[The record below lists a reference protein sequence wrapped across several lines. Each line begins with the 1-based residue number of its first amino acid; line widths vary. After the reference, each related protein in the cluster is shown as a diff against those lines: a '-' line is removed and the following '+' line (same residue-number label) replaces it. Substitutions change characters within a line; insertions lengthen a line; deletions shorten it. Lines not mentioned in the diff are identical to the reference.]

1 MTGKALAT
9 AVVHAI
15 ERAIAPLKQLAA
27 RTGALEEKIASIPE
41 ARDGRDGVPGPRG
54 LPGDRGE
61 KGEKG
66 ERGDPGAKGNDGVP
80 GPPGEKGEPGVRGAS
95 GEKGEKGE
103 DAEPIDLRD
112 VIAELANA
120 SEIKTLLT
128 LLVAE
133 AVQAQPVRDGKDGQ
147 PGIQGERGEKGEPGR
162 EGSGIADLLID
173 RDGKLVATMTDG
185 RMKILGAVIGRDGA
199 NGKDGRDGLSAENF
213 TREYLP
219 DTHEIRERWSCA
231 GEQKE
236 LVYPAGGIRHGGY
249 WREGTRAK
257 SGQTWVRGGT
267 CFIATCDTT
276 ESPTRES
283 KDWQIFASK
292 GRDGLDGKDGKPP
305 PGPVKLA

>member
-1 MTGKALAT
+1 MFDVAKFVHELHDYIGR
-9 AVVHAI
+9 AV
-15 ERAIAPLKQLAA
+15 APLAA
-27 RTGALEEKIASIPE
+27 RTGALEEKIASLPE

-80 GPPGEKGEPGVRGAS
+80 GPP
-95 GEKGEKGE
+95 GEKGE

-162 EGSGIADLLID
+162 DGSGIADLLID

-219 DTHEIRERWSCA
+219 DTHEIRERWSGA

-267 CFIATCDTT
+267 CFIATCDTI
-276 ESPTRES
+276 EAPTRES